1 MICLITSVACS
12 PGFDE
17 HVTLL
22 QWREAMARSIGNK
35 CEAYWL
41 IRSSIDYEP
50 YYVLG
55 QVSFP
60 VTIRGVI
67 CSKCGPEFTM
77 NDKP

>member
-1 MICLITSVACS
+1 
-12 PGFDE
+12 
-17 HVTLL
+17 
-22 QWREAMARSIGNK
+22 MARSIGNK